1 MSTNQQD
8 FSPQGFST
16 FGDLLRYLREHA
28 HLSQREL
35 AALVGYHF
43 SYISYLEKNT
53 RIVDEATLRGRFVPA
68 LGLEN
73 KPEWVSRLLELA
85 KNKKNDAP
93 VVSSAAESTVS
104 EINANFLP
112 TSLTPMIGREYESAR
127 LRKLILDPEI
137 RLITVAGPPGVGK
150 TCLALNVASK
160 VSSAFRHGVIFVDL
174 TPIRSAEML
183 LPALALTLGIPESS
197 KTSIEEA
204 VKTALAKKSL
214 LIVLDNFEQIVD
226 AAPQLLPLLG
236 AAMDIKMLAT
246 SRETLRLRGEQE
258 FHLAPLPVPDEHKKN
273 SSDQLQSI
281 PSVSLFIERARA
293 VKPEFK
299 MDEKNASH
307 IAEICSRLDGLPLA
321 IELAAARIRT
331 LSLPSMLEQFDRR
344 FEWLTQGARDLPAW
358 RQTLQGAIEWS
369 YNLLSEKERAL
380 FYRLSVF
387 NSGWTLEAAQGVCS
401 DDVLCPSAEILS
413 LLIQLADKSLVTPDI
428 EAERYGF
435 LETLREF
442 AAHKLNESGELERLQ
457 KRHGEYY
464 LKFVQTAKPHL
475 LQGSGQLLWLHR
487 MEREHNN
494 LRSALTW
501 TVERSEDVEIAM
513 EFGHAIHAFWL
524 TRSYINEARHWLGQI
539 LALDSLPSANPSA
552 NRADLLRFAS
562 DYASSQGDYA
572 NARLLEEEAMEI
584 SKAIGDEAGIY
595 YSLDGMAM
603 LAGMQGDYARTAE
616 LLEQVLVYRRRM
628 GNMLLLTGTLNNLAI
643 ATRRLGDLERAK
655 LIYAEAIKITK
666 DAGNTKSLAHAL
678 NGLAEVYA
686 QLKEYET
693 AVQLLRESLLIRH
706 QLGELKGITY
716 SLNALAMIMENL
728 GDSLLAAKL
737 EAAAAKI
744 RRDLGVP
751 IAPATL
757 AENESFIKRLRANLG
772 NEIFEKTW
780 AEGQGM
786 PQEQIVVLA
795 MGKVNSVSG

>member
-1 MSTNQQD
+1 MPTNQQN
-8 FSPQGFST
+8 FSPQSFVT
-16 FGDLLRYLREHA
+16 FGDLLRYLRERA

-68 LGLEN
+68 LGLEDE
-73 KPEWVSRLLELA
+73 PEWVTRLLELA
-85 KNKKNDAP
+85 KNKKIDTP
-93 VVSSAAESTVS
+93 VIGSGVESNVSDENVGV
-104 EINANFLP
+104 LP
-112 TSLTPMIGREYESAR
+112 TSLTVMIGREYESAR

-137 RLITVAGPPGVGK
+137 RLVTIAGPPGVGK
-150 TCLALNVASK
+150 TCLALNVARV
-160 VSSAFRHGVIFVDL
+160 VSSAFQNGVVFADL
-174 TPIRSAEML
+174 TPIRSPEAL
-183 LPALALTLGIPESS
+183 LPALALALGIPEST
-197 KTSIEEA
+197 KLTGEEA
-204 VKTALAKKSL
+204 IKNALAKKSM

-226 AAPQLLPLLG
+226 AAPQLLSLLG
-236 AAMDIKMLAT
+236 AAAQLKILAT
-246 SRETLRLRGEQE
+246 SREILRLRGEQE
-258 FHLAPLPVPDEHKKN
+258 FHLEPLPVPDEHKNK
-273 SSDQLQSI
+273 SFEQLQDF
-281 PSVSLFIERARA
+281 PSVHLFVERAQA

-299 MDEKNASH
+299 MDEKNASLV
-307 IAEICSRLDGLPLA
+307 AEICHRLDGLPLA

-331 LSLPSMLEQFDRR
+331 LSLPSMLEQIDRR

-387 NSGWTLEAAQGVCS
+387 VGGWTLESAEEVCS
-401 DDVLCPSAEILS
+401 DDEVCPRAEILN
-413 LLIQLADKSLVTPDI
+413 LLIQLADKSLVTP
-428 EAERYGF
+428 EPEEERYTF

-475 LQGSGQLLWLHR
+475 LQGSGQLLWLRR

-494 LRSALTW
+494 LRSALAW
-501 TVERSEDVEIAM
+501 VVETSQDVEIAM
-513 EFGHAIHAFWL
+513 EFGRAIHAFWL

-539 LALDSLPSANPSA
+539 LALDSSPSA

-572 NARLLEEEAMEI
+572 NARLLEEEAMGI
-584 SKAIGDEAGIY
+584 SKTLGDEAGIY

-678 NGLAEVYA
+678 NGLAEIHA

-693 AVQLLRESLLIRH
+693 AMQLLRESIFIRH
-706 QLGELKGITY
+706 QLGEMKGMAA
-716 SLNALAMIMENL
+716 SLNAMAMSTESL

-757 AENESFIKRLRANLG
+757 AENDNFVKKLREKLG
-772 NEIFEKTW
+772 DKAFEKAW
-780 AEGQGM
+780 AEGQSM
-786 PQEQIVVLA
+786 PQEQVVSLA
-795 MGKVNSVSG
+795 MGSAEWNEKA